1 MEIDL
6 IYGGLATL
14 EDLCR
19 LNELGYEFVIADGVI
34 SNVIYP

>member
-14 EDLCR
+14 EDLYR